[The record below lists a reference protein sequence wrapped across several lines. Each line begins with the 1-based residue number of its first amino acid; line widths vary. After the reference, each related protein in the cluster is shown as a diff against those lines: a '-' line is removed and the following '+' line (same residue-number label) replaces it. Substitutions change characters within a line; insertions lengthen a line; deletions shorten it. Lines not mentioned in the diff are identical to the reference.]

1 MSLRVNVAQLMKESA
16 GSTRSHSFDQRFE
29 PLDDEQSAIHARG
42 NARLTKSVDGV
53 WVTGKVDATMES
65 VCSRCLVPFGH
76 VVHVEFEETFLPT
89 VDIAVGRR
97 LRMNG
102 ETTDDEF
109 TVDEHHVLDL
119 AEAIRQHAL
128 AAVPINPLCRTGCLG
143 LCQVCGADLNE
154 GPCHEIQKIDPVWAP
169 LQQLLKGNQG

>member
-1 MSLRVNVAQLMKESA
+1 MSLRVNVAQLMKEPV
-16 GSTRSHSFDQRFE
+16 GSTRPHSFDQRFE

-42 NARLTKSVDGV
+42 NARLTKSIDGI
-53 WVTGKVDATMES
+53 WVSGKVDATMES

-97 LRMNG
+97 LRADG
-102 ETTDDEF
+102 ETEDDEF
-109 TVDEHHVLDL
+109 TIDEHHILGL
-119 AEAIRQHAL
+119 AEAIRQNAL
-128 AAVPINPLCRTGCLG
+128 AAVPTDCLG